1 MFLGHNELQKQ
12 AAHYLAVVLKAGNRI
27 LFRAVDEADGFQR
40 NGLVAA
46 PIFLSAPRHTGRKE
60 TTGAQGEERLVA
72 VDYLNAVAVEALPKL
87 NVRRL
92 ARAARRGEGHT
103 LPVESDERG
112 VKDGG
117 VIVEHGGADFLLHGD
132 ALQKG
137 VRKHLRRA
145 QKKLSELLFVFFIG
159 PNRKQRS
166 LIGEVL
172 TAHIRKVRVRA
183 GDTYR

>member
-12 AAHYLAVVLKAGNRI
+12 AAHYFAIVLKAGNRI
-27 LFRAVDEADGFQR
+27 LFRAVDKANGFQR

-92 ARAARRGEGHT
+92 ARAARRSEGHT

-137 VRKHLRRA
+137 RRKTLE
-145 QKKLSELLFVFFIG
+145 KSPEKIF
-159 PNRKQRS
+159 
-166 LIGEVL
+166 
-172 TAHIRKVRVRA
+172 
-183 GDTYR
+183 

>member
-27 LFRAVDEADGFQR
+27 LFRAVDKANGFQR
-40 NGLVAA
+40 NGLVAT

-92 ARAARRGEGHT
+92 ARAARAAKAT
-103 LPVESDERG
+103 PCPS
-112 VKDGG
+112 K
-117 VIVEHGGADFLLHGD
+117 AMS
-132 ALQKG
+132 A
-137 VRKHLRRA
+137 A
-145 QKKLSELLFVFFIG
+145 
-159 PNRKQRS
+159 
-166 LIGEVL
+166 
-172 TAHIRKVRVRA
+172 
-183 GDTYR
+183 